1 MRYFPEPETN
11 SRSQIETELDLSD
24 YATKSEL
31 KNAKGVD
38 TSDFTNSPNLASLK
52 SDVDFESIF
61 KSNFESN

>member
-38 TSDFTNSPNLASLK
+38 TSDFTNNPNLASLK
-52 SDVDFESIF
+52 SDFDFESIF

>member
-38 TSDFTNSPNLASLK
+38 TSDFTNNPNLASLK